1 MGSFLEDGAGMSFLT
16 ARFACGFPTQA
27 FRVGEIGLV
36 SGRRFAAGAVVT
48 SRLSDASVE
57 IFDQIPKRK
66 HQISDDFLVGL
77 GQGVEFFSS
86 WARHKIPQARKS
98 V

>member
-1 MGSFLEDGAGMSFLT
+1 VD
-16 ARFACGFPTQA
+16 FPRKLLGLVKLA
-27 FRVGEIGLV
+27 LSVGEGLLLV
-36 SGRRFAAGAVVT
+36 PVVT